1 MIEWQDD
8 GVVLA
13 SRPHGERDAIVSILT
28 FEHGRHLGLVRG
40 GAGRRQS
47 PLLQPGN
54 RLQCVW
60 KARLADHLGHFVV
73 EPVRLYAAVLL
84 EDPRRLA
91 AVASATALL
100 EACLAER
107 EPHPRLCAGLV
118 ALLGRLSVAPDWPE
132 DYVRFELLLAA
143 DLGFALDLGTCA
155 VTGTTE
161 DLAFVSP
168 RTGRAVSRAAAG
180 PYESRLLPLPPFLL
194 GQGAADDAQMRD
206 GLGLPAHFLR
216 RHTLGPADRPL
227 PLARERFRTFF
238 ENADEKPH
246 MSPA

>member
-1 MIEWQDD
+1 MEWQDE
-8 GVVLA
+8 GVVLS
-13 SRPHGERDAIVSILT
+13 SRPHGERDAIVSLLT

-40 GAGRRQS
+40 GAGRRQA

-54 RLQCVW
+54 RLQAVW
-60 KARLADHLGHFVV
+60 KARLADHLGHLTV

-91 AVASATALL
+91 AVASVAALL

-118 ALLGRLSVAPDWPE
+118 ALLGRLSAAPDWPE
-132 DYVRFELLLAA
+132 DYVRFELLLVA
-143 DLGFALDLGTCA
+143 DLGFALDLSVCA
-155 VTGTTE
+155 VTGATE

-168 RTGRAVSRAAAG
+168 RTGRAVSRDAAG
-180 PYESRLLPLPPFLL
+180 PYENRLLPLPPFLL
-194 GQGAADDAQMRD
+194 GHGAADDEQIRD
-206 GLGLPAHFLR
+206 GLRLAAHFLR

-227 PLARERFRTFF
+227 PLARERFQAFF
-238 ENADEKPH
+238 ETADE
-246 MSPA
+246 SPA

>member
-1 MIEWQDD
+1 MIEWQDE
-8 GVVLA
+8 GVVLT
-13 SRPHGERDAIVSILT
+13 SREHGERDAIVSLLT

-84 EDPRRLA
+84 EDSRRLA
-91 AVASATALL
+91 AVASASALL

-107 EPHPRLCAGLV
+107 EAHPRLCAGLV
-118 ALLGRLSVAPDWPE
+118 ALLGRLSAAPDWPE
-132 DYVRFELLLAA
+132 DYVRFELLLLA
-143 DLGFALDLGTCA
+143 DLGFALDLSTCA

-168 RTGRAVSRAAAG
+168 RTGRAVSRDAAA

-194 GQGAADDAQMRD
+194 GLGAADDRQIRD
-206 GLGLPAHFLR
+206 GLRLAAHFLR
-216 RHTLGPADRPL
+216 RHTLDPADRPM
-227 PLARERFRTFF
+227 PLARERFQAFF
-238 ENADEKPH
+238 ESTDE
-246 MSPA
+246 SPDESTA